1 MIVLQPL
8 KTPILVSFPIWGD
21 IFACLKMSGVVSV
34 PVANFSNA
42 MVREPHYLPPFCQ
55 DLRAV
60 RQRLSSGA
68 VAAAEA

>member
-34 PVANFSNA
+34 PAANF
-42 MVREPHYLPPFCQ
+42 
-55 DLRAV
+55 
-60 RQRLSSGA
+60 QRH
-68 VAAAEA
+68 VP